1 MCKVRMCGIWHSAE
15 SRNTRNIDSFS
26 LPCLLP
32 SLCCLIAA
40 EISVAE
46 DILILKCGTWKILYV
61 YRDRSKSS

>member
-1 MCKVRMCGIWHSAE
+1 MYKVRMRAIWHSAE
-15 SRNTRNIDSFS
+15 SLNTRNIDCFS
-26 LPCLLP
+26 LPCLLS
-32 SLCCLIAA
+32 SLCCLTAA